1 MDDPLS
7 DRLVDLSLQDDNE
20 APLLRSAPADAA
32 HDCDPEPEDHI
43 TMRCHGVGGEDDPLL
58 SLSVLLVNMS
68 PHRCEVTPDGTQEEL
83 VCSIRPFTV
92 RAVAVGTDGAPVVD
106 DKKIVV
112 RASLVYAEDGEPV
125 PTTKGEA
132 PLSGEVD
139 VKQLVNGEA
148 TFRLRATA
156 LSHHHGRR
164 AFAIRVD
171 AQPSAATPW
180 TTTTN
185 RPCLGFSSPFFSRAR
200 LPDQSKAICHGHGHS
215 LALDAARIPPRGPQ
229 ATAMSGAACRR
240 VALPVVDGEE
250 DGFEDEQPAGRPWPS
265 TEALHAMFP
274 STLVGI
280 MQEQNEALRIA
291 LAEQRQLLSELATLQ
306 AGPSG
311 CPPASTPSQL
321 CV

>member
-1 MDDPLS
+1 MPPERLFQS
-7 DRLVDLSLQDDNE
+7 DRDGSIQDGDTNNGDTKKGDTEDDNE
-20 APLLRSAPADAA
+20 APLVRSAPADAA

-43 TMRCHGVGGEDDPLL
+43 TMRCHGVGGEDNPLL
-58 SLSVLLVNMS
+58 SLSALLVNMS

-171 AQPSAATPW
+171 AQRSAATPW

-185 RPCLGFSSPFFSRAR
+185 RPCFGFSSPFFSRAR
-200 LPDQSKAICHGHGHS
+200 LPDQSKAICHGHGPS

-229 ATAMSGAACRR
+229 AT
-240 VALPVVDGEE
+240 
-250 DGFEDEQPAGRPWPS
+250 
-265 TEALHAMFP
+265 EALHAMVP

-291 LAEQRQLLSELATLQ
+291 LAEQRQLLSELAMLQ